1 LWRSQKLLLD
11 HKQWMLDHGQLT
23 MVQRLYMTMTQLL
36 GLVWFILMLAPLIV
50 LQRLLHREIQA
61 VFLILT
67 RDTRFTVGIFSILF
81 LPGVFLHEFSHF
93 VMAKVLQVRT
103 GKFSIF
109 PQALPDG
116 RLQLGYVETARAD
129 VVRDSLIGAAPLIV
143 GTLVIAYVAIYPLQ
157 MRVLWDA
164 FRNGQFDLFW
174 MGVRALPKVG
184 DFYLWFY
191 LAFAVSSTMMPSES
205 DRHAWLELVIAI
217 GVLVVIALLVGAG
230 PWMLSNVAPRVS
242 NFLSSVAVIFGLSVL
257 VHILLILPTALM
269 HKLLARLTGVDV
281 A

>member
-1 LWRSQKLLLD
+1 MS
-11 HKQWMLDHGQLT
+11 
-23 MVQRLYMTMTQLL
+23 QLL
-36 GLVWFILMLAPLIV
+36 GLVWFILMLVPLII

-67 RDTRFTVGIFSILF
+67 RDTRLTMGIFSMLF
-81 LPGVFLHEFSHF
+81 LPGVFLHELSHF
-93 VMAKVLQVRT
+93 VMAKVLRVRT

-109 PQALPDG
+109 PQALSDG
-116 RLQLGYVETARAD
+116 RLQLGYVETARSDA
-129 VVRDSLIGAAPLIV
+129 VRDSLIGAAPLIV
-143 GTLVIAYVAIYPLQ
+143 GTLFVAYVAIYHLQ
-157 MRVLWDA
+157 MRVLWDV
-164 FRNGQFDLFW
+164 FRNGQFNLFW
-174 MGVRALPKVG
+174 MGVRALPNVR

-205 DRHAWLELVIAI
+205 DRHAWLELVIAV
-217 GVLVVIALLVGAG
+217 GVLVTIALLVGAG
-230 PWMLSNVAPRVS
+230 PWMLSNVAPYVN
-242 NFLSSVAVIFGLSVL
+242 NFLSSVAVIFGLSTF